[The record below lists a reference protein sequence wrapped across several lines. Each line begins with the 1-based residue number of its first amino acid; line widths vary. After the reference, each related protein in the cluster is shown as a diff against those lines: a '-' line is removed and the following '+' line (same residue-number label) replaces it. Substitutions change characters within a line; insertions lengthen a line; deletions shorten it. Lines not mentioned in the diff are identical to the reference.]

1 MIAVALSGYGLYRA
15 LYVPAMLVGQP
26 VPLLLIG
33 FLLQAVFGILA
44 GIGVWRGA
52 RWAPLVVVVLGA
64 SIAATA
70 LIEGFVF
77 GIVAYLRVLLEAV
90 AAIAIALLIAVYVK
104 RGLGAPETPDETT
117 STRTRRFG

>member
-1 MIAVALSGYGLYRA
+1 VRGDTASVPSAQAPPAAEARQSTRDYLRRIRLTASLTVGTSG
-15 LYVPAMLVGQP
+15 
-26 VPLLLIG
+26 
-33 FLLQAVFGILA
+33 
-44 GIGVWRGA
+44 
-52 RWAPLVVVVLGA
+52 
-64 SIAATA
+64 IAATA